1 MLQVRV
7 LTPRQRC
14 EAAIKA
20 IEADPTTANLV
31 ILRGTALDGKGDVL
45 LFDVARETAN
55 AIVDA
60 LRSLGIEDT
69 GSISLHD
76 NVTVISQAADQAQA
90 AAGGHPA
97 DAVIWDEIED
107 QAQED
112 AELSWSFLTF
122 LVLATLIASIGR
134 YVDQPILIIGAMV
147 VGPDFAPV
155 AAICLAI
162 ARRRW
167 SLLRPASATLLGGF
181 ALATAIAWL
190 VWAVAYAAGFVDFT
204 AATSGPQTQFIVKPD
219 AWSLIIA
226 LLAGCA
232 GVLSLTAAKSSALVG
247 VFISITTV
255 PAVGTIALTLA
266 VGAWDEARAALV
278 QLAVNVVGMI
288 IAGTATLMVQQRT
301 LRHPRKSLVAKARGR
316 QVKQATRR
324 RS

>member
-7 LTPRQRC
+7 LTPPQSC

-20 IEADPTTANLV
+20 IKANATTANLV
-31 ILRGTALDGKGDVL
+31 VLHGAALGGKGDVL

-60 LRSLGIEDT
+60 LRALGIEKT

-76 NVTVISQAADQAQA
+76 NVTIISEAADRAEA
-90 AAGGHPA
+90 AADGHPA

-107 QAQED
+107 QAHED
-112 AELSWSFLTF
+112 ADLSWSFLTF

-167 SLLRPASATLLGGF
+167 SLLRPAATTLIGGF
-181 ALATAIAWL
+181 ATATAIAWL
-190 VWAVAYAAGFVDFT
+190 VWAAAYTAGFVDFA

-219 AWSLIIA
+219 AWSFIIA
-226 LLAGCA
+226 VLAGCA

-266 VGAWDEARAALV
+266 VGAWDEARAALI
-278 QLAVNVVGMI
+278 QLVVNVVGMI
-288 IAGTATLMVQQRT
+288 IAGTATLMIQQR
-301 LRHPRKSLVAKARGR
+301 LLHDPRKSLAERA
-316 QVKQATRR
+316 RR
-324 RS
+324 RRIRAQRG

>member
-7 LTPRQRC
+7 LAPHQSC

-20 IEADPTTANLV
+20 IDADPTTANLV
-31 ILRGTALDGKGDVL
+31 ILRGAALDGKGDVL

-60 LRSLGIEDT
+60 LRSLGIEET
-69 GSISLHD
+69 GAISLHD
-76 NVTVISQAADQAQA
+76 NVTVISQAADRAQA

-107 QAQED
+107 QARED

-167 SLLRPASATLLGGF
+167 SLLRPATVTLLGGF

-190 VWAVAYAAGFVDFT
+190 VWAVAYVAGLVDFA

-266 VGAWDEARAALV
+266 VGAWDEARAALI
-278 QLAVNVVGMI
+278 QLVVNVAGMI
-288 IAGTATLMVQQRT
+288 IAGTATLIVQQRT
-301 LRHPRKSLVAKARGR
+301 LHDPHKTLAAK
-316 QVKQATRR
+316 TRR
-324 RS
+324 RRARRG